1 LFFPPKALLV
11 FLANPARM
19 VTLVP
24 LVRTATPAVQA
35 QLVPLAN
42 PARMATLALPAK
54 TVIPVVQDLRV
65 KLDSLA
71 TLVICCTIFIGIF

>member
-1 LFFPPKALLV
+1 
-11 FLANPARM
+11 M

-24 LVRTATPAVQA
+24 LVRTVIPVAQA

-42 PARMATLALPAK
+42 PERMATLALPAK

-65 KLDSLA
+65 KLDFLA
-71 TLVICCTIFIGIF
+71 TLVICFAIFIEIF